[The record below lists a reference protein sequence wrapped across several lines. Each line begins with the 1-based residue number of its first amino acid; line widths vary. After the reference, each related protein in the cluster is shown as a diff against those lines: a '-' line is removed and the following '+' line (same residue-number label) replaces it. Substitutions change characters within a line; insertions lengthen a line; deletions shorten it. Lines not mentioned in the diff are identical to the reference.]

1 MTCMPESKRGLIKVV
16 RELIPHIGP
25 SPILI
30 PLRLFLEFPRIML
43 PGALRGRCVA
53 EESIN
58 MAGIVECEMK
68 IALFVLFSIFIWINR
83 HQGKEVG

>member
-1 MTCMPESKRGLIKVV
+1 
-16 RELIPHIGP
+16 
-25 SPILI
+25 
-30 PLRLFLEFPRIML
+30 ML